1 MKGIDSIFA
10 DDVNA
15 KKNGVKVF
23 IPSLVDQYFL
33 IAAYDAAKALAI
45 MNKIKHHFYEDLETP
60 TQEEKN
66 ACFKAAVVE
75 LIVKGWDIVED
86 GERVEFNEKN
96 VKRIFLDEKYERLYN
111 FVLEEAQKIE
121 HYKLKEI
128 DEAKKK

>member
-1 MKGIDSIFA
+1 MRGIDSIFA

-33 IAAYDAAKALAI
+33 IASYDAQKVLSI
-45 MNKIKHHFYEDLETP
+45 VNKIKHHFYEDQETP

-75 LIVKGWDIVED
+75 HIVKGWDIVEA
-86 GERVEFNEKN
+86 GERVEFSEKN
-96 VKRIFLDEKYERLYN
+96 VKRILLDEKYERLFN